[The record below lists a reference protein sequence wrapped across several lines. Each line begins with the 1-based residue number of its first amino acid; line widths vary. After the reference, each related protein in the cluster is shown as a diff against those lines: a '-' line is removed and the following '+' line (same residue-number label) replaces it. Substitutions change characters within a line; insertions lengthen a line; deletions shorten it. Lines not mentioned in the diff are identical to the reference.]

1 MDMEDKDTM
10 KTGNPPEI
18 TEKEKKDEFID
29 VFKYFENANR
39 RNREAFSELLNYT
52 MENRRD

>member
-1 MDMEDKDTM
+1 MKDKDTE
-10 KTGNPPEI
+10 KTGNPLEI
-18 TEKEKKDEFID
+18 TEKEKQDEYID